1 MSRSEEVHIFEYFEW
16 WQFSKYA
23 ESKHLMSLTSNKL
36 QHTTNPQIPVCFV
49 FRKCDH
55 DERVY
60 EGNKSQ
66 YKRNGEQVT

>member
-1 MSRSEEVHIFEYFEW
+1 
-16 WQFSKYA
+16 
-23 ESKHLMSLTSNKL
+23 MSLTSNKL
-36 QHTTNPQIPVCFV
+36 QHTTNPQISVCFV

-55 DERVY
+55 DERVH